1 MTDVRKVFDD
11 LVRFETIIW
20 GRIDTTLQAECD
32 VTLSHLNLM
41 LVIDATPNCR
51 VLDIVDAL
59 AITVGGASQA
69 VDRLEKAGRCVR
81 RSHPTDRRS
90 SIVELT
96 KEGTAALAAAA
107 PVFDEQLH
115 RLLAGPLTASK
126 LDDFAR
132 TMELLRRAVAP

>member
-1 MTDVRKVFDD
+1 MTDLRKVFDD
-11 LVRFETIIW
+11 LVRLETMIW
-20 GRIDTTLQAECD
+20 GRIDTTLQNECD

-81 RSHPTDRRS
+81 RTHPGDRRS

-96 KEGTAALAAAA
+96 KEGTAALTAAA
-107 PVFDEQLH
+107 PVFDKELRRLVAGRLEASQLN
-115 RLLAGPLTASK
+115 
-126 LDDFAR
+126 DFAH
-132 TMELLRRAVAP
+132 TIELLRRAITT